1 MNFNDYE
8 AARQGTAYYLLD
20 HPGYL
25 RFSGPD
31 RANFLQ
37 RQTTNDIHLLNPGHV
52 LQSVLT
58 SPTARILDV
67 FYFFQEQDSIGGA
80 SLPARSAET
89 ARFLKSRVFF
99 MDKVIILDASLDFAQ
114 IDLEGPRASKLL
126 ASIGIQIS
134 DELNTTSQTEID
146 HQPLRIFS
154 KPGLLGTGY
163 RLITPGAGSKTLQER
178 LTSAGATLLSQESY
192 QILRVEAGLPGE
204 AHELNESFTP
214 LEANLID
221 AIAGD
226 KGCYTGQEIIARQI
240 NYDKITRSL
249 LGVRLPVWVPPG
261 TSLTAEGKPAGTIT
275 SAVESPRLGPIALA
289 VLKRPYNQP
298 GMTVEL
304 QLDGGQIEGQ
314 VSSLPFV

>member
-8 AARQGTAYYLLD
+8 AARQAAVYYLLD

-37 RQTTNDIHLLNPGHV
+37 RQTTNDIRLLNPGRV

-67 FYFFQEQDSIGGA
+67 FYLFQEQDAIGCI
-80 SLPARSAET
+80 SLPARSTET
-89 ARFLKSRVFF
+89 ARFLTSRIFF
-99 MDKVIILDASLDFAQ
+99 MDKVSILDASPDFAQ
-114 IDLEGPRASKLL
+114 IDLEGPQAGAILD
-126 ASIGIQIS
+126 SIGVQKP
-134 DELNTTSQTEID
+134 EGLNTICQTEIN
-146 HQPLRIFS
+146 HQPLHIFS

-163 RLITPGAGSKTLQER
+163 RLMISSAGSKDVQEM
-178 LTSAGATLLSQESY
+178 LTSAGARPLSLESH

-204 AHELNESFTP
+204 AGELNESLTP
-214 LEANLID
+214 LEVNLID
-221 AIAGD
+221 AIAED
-226 KGCYTGQEIIARQI
+226 KGCYTGQEILARQI

-249 LGVRLPVWVPPG
+249 QGLRLPVYAPPG
-261 TSLTAEGKPAGTIT
+261 ISLLAEGKPAGTIT

-298 GMTVEL
+298 GIIVEA
-304 QLDGGQIEGQ
+304 QLDGERIEGQ
-314 VSSLPFV
+314 VSGLPFP